1 MVNWPVSLHTGL
13 FLFCYLNLLMKLS
26 AKSRYAVIAMLDIA
40 IKEQNGPVTL
50 SSIAR
55 SQGLSTAYCESL
67 FSKLRKVKLV
77 AGVKGPGGGYRLGK
91 PPMTISIAQIIL
103 AVERSYDH
111 SQPTTDYQSSERCM
125 AYKLW
130 QDLSLHLYSFLD
142 EINKQLEIISTN
154 KDYISLK
161 KSVTKTITTID
172 R

>member
-1 MVNWPVSLHTGL
+1 
-13 FLFCYLNLLMKLS
+13 MKLS

-77 AGVKGPGGGYRLGK
+77 AGVKGPGGGYLLGK

-142 EINKQLEIISTN
+142 EITLADLIKDTKQSQFFLREGTTSSQ
-154 KDYISLK
+154 ISLMFRPVET
-161 KSVTKTITTID
+161 SL
-172 R
+172 